1 MDTIPKEPAAAALC
15 LVRERLEKYGANVDA
30 LNQRLSADLLDSGGD
45 SPLAGSGHEFRGQ
58 VRQALVSAGY
68 EVGNG

>member
-1 MDTIPKEPAAAALC
+1 METIPEDPAVAALC
-15 LVRERLEKYGANVDA
+15 LVRERLPKYGGDLNA
-30 LNQRLSADLLDSGGD
+30 LNQRLSADLVDSGGD

-58 VRQALVSAGY
+58 VRQALVTAGY